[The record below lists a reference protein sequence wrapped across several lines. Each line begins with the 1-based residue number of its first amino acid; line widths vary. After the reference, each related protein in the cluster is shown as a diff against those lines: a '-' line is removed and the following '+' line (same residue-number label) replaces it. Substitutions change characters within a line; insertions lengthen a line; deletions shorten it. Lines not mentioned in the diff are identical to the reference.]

1 MLEVLEYC
9 KNRIVSYHISI
20 KYYEDLEASR
30 GMLTRSEELAYN
42 HYLTAVN
49 ELGRV
54 VDFIDM
60 KLNTQTENIGE
71 ERI

>member
-9 KNRIVSYHISI
+9 KNRIVKYHISI

-30 GMLTRSEELAYN
+30 GILTRDEELAYN
-42 HYLTAVN
+42 NYITAVN

-71 ERI
+71 EKI